1 MATDI
6 IMPQL
11 GESIAEGTVVKWLIP
26 VGGMIQKDESL
37 LEVETEKVTLEIPS
51 PATGLLN
58 EIVVHEGQTVPV
70 GTLLARIDSVPA
82 SEVVNRVGGV
92 VVRPMEPTPAGD
104 QHHSPAVRQLAKEHG
119 IDLSQVKGTG
129 VGGRVTKKDVL
140 DVIAQSGSQANIA
153 AIAGEPSMGEELLPF
168 TQMRKTI
175 ADRMVKSRQTSAH
188 VTTFFEADFSSIA
201 KFREGRHLTYLPF
214 VVRATTRA
222 IRDVPIVNSSWGEQN
237 IMVKKDIHMGIA
249 TALDDGLLV
258 PVVRYADRKG
268 LTQLAKEIAD
278 LAERA
283 RSKKLNPEEVQG
295 GTFTITN
302 HGGFGSLFSTPI
314 IHQPDAV
321 GQGQWSHGMI
331 GARGHRQIDVFRRGN
346 PFLQCENR
354 FIDHGNQHAVHDE
367 PRYILSHDRRFA
379 QALCQVE
386 CELRRSFGCFQP
398 ANHFHQPHHGRRI
411 HEMQSD
417 DPVRPAGGGSQLRD

>member
-153 AIAGEPSMGEELLPF
+153 AVASGEASMGEELLPF

-314 IHQPDAV
+314 IHQPQIAILGVGAIQKRAVIIDDAIAIRPMGYLSLSFDHRV
-321 GQGQWSHGMI
+321 IDGATADQFMAKVKHYLEQSHWE
-331 GARGHRQIDVFRRGN
+331 QI
-346 PFLQCENR
+346 L
-354 FIDHGNQHAVHDE
+354 
-367 PRYILSHDRRFA
+367 
-379 QALCQVE
+379 
-386 CELRRSFGCFQP
+386 
-398 ANHFHQPHHGRRI
+398 
-411 HEMQSD
+411 
-417 DPVRPAGGGSQLRD
+417 

>member
-1 MATDI
+1 MPTQFSALVTQHLSMATDI

-51 PATGLLN
+51 PATGMLS
-58 EIVVHEGQTVPV
+58 ETIVHEGQTVPV
-70 GTLLARIDSVPA
+70 GTLLARIDSAPP

-92 VVRPMEPTPAGD
+92 VVRPMEPTSAGD
-104 QHHSPAVRQLAKEHG
+104 QHHSPAVRQLATEHG

-140 DVIAQSGSQANIA
+140 DFIAQSGSQTKGA
-153 AIAGEPSMGEELLPF
+153 AIAGEPSMGEELLLF

-175 ADRMVKSRQTSAH
+175 ADRMVKSKQASAH
-188 VTTFFEADFSSIA
+188 VTTFFEVDFSSVT
-201 KFREGRHLTYLPF
+201 KFRQGRSLTYLPF
-214 VVRATTRA
+214 VVRAVTRA
-222 IRDVPIVNSSWGEQN
+222 IRDVSIVNSSWGEQG
-237 IMVKKDIHMGIA
+237 ILVKKDIHMGIA
-249 TALDDGLLV
+249 TALEDGLLV

-278 LAERA
+278 LSERA

-314 IHQPDAV
+314 IHQPQIAIL
-321 GQGQWSHGMI
+321 GI
-331 GARGHRQIDVFRRGN
+331 GAIQKRAVVIDDAIAIRPMGYLSLSFDHRVIDGATADQFTAKVKHYLEQSHWEQI
-346 PFLQCENR
+346 L
-354 FIDHGNQHAVHDE
+354 
-367 PRYILSHDRRFA
+367 
-379 QALCQVE
+379 
-386 CELRRSFGCFQP
+386 
-398 ANHFHQPHHGRRI
+398 
-411 HEMQSD
+411 
-417 DPVRPAGGGSQLRD
+417 